1 MQVVGFSFLFLL
13 KNNGTENSY
22 KKAWH
27 LFNSYL
33 NLGQFQ
39 FRTLDA
45 VPRTE
50 SQKGAEICTCPRE
63 VIEEALGT
71 KGTGGWVMFWFVPKE
86 LFFCFWWAS
95 KAPPQEPSAVSVG
108 ALEDTRLLLALS
120 SCWHKGNLRIS
131 NKWSKHEAWPG
142 VGQGHEYMNG
152 LLACYRFFSSQ
163 HYFCFKDLKRKTE
176 RRKEKGS
183 TWSCFADDWHSTE
196 SVSHFPTRWTQP
208 FNYSSPLNFY

>member
-1 MQVVGFSFLFLL
+1 MGQ
-13 KNNGTENSY
+13 KTY

-27 LFNSYL
+27 LFSSYL

-45 VPRTE
+45 VTRTE
-50 SQKGAEICTCPRE
+50 SQRGLKFAPVQGRSSKRHLGPK
-63 VIEEALGT
+63 ALA
-71 KGTGGWVMFWFVPKE
+71 GGGVMFWIVPKE

-95 KAPPQEPSAVSVG
+95 KAPPLEPSAVSVG

-163 HYFCFKDLKRKTE
+163 PYFCFKDLKRKTE

-183 TWSCFADDWHSTE
+183 TWSCSADDWHSTE
-196 SVSHFPTRWTQP
+196 SASQFPMGWTQP
-208 FNYSSPLNFY
+208 FNYRSSLNFY